1 MTVEETAP
9 LEGFPWVKPSDF
21 IKTMYRMNDLHHFLG
36 GHSLSEAT
44 PILRTFWERYRS
56 IHPRHQLWSQVD
68 KGEKDITKCIPL
80 YLHGDEGT
88 SFKRG
93 GILFLSLQGA
103 IGYGTSKRAQEL
115 EEKLRSMNDGIPL
128 NLLKTG
134 LQTRVMICNCPKDSV
149 DGYAMQKIY
158 HICHVR
164 NTVWNSLTHAPTCG
178 PLGLQTAV
186 HAINYI
192 SSYCGPC
199 YIYTTHQKSI
209 CPAQDMYSDDRRVWN
224 RIFQMVSEDL
234 AVCEA
239 GLQIGGEV
247 IFPII
252 LGNKGDWSYLV
263 SWWFEVWRFLF
274 IGIVFHKRWYI
285 RIYPWLLHLW
295 ENSPWLN
302 FKFIP
307 TLAAHRFPVQTL
319 TVPTEELQEVLEKR
333 TTTLKGLGFA
343 TCVYVVKVLT
353 GKICA
358 FICAINMFYMFF
370 YVIMSMQYPCKTQC
384 VYIRGRKHN
393 RPMHQVYT
401 LNGRF
406 KKT

>member
-164 NTVWNSLTHAPTCG
+164 NTV
-178 PLGLQTAV
+178 
-186 HAINYI
+186 
-192 SSYCGPC
+192 
-199 YIYTTHQKSI
+199 
-209 CPAQDMYSDDRRVWN
+209 
-224 RIFQMVSEDL
+224 
-234 AVCEA
+234 
-239 GLQIGGEV
+239 
-247 IFPII
+247 
-252 LGNKGDWSYLV
+252 
-263 SWWFEVWRFLF
+263 
-274 IGIVFHKRWYI
+274 
-285 RIYPWLLHLW
+285 
-295 ENSPWLN
+295 
-302 FKFIP
+302 
-307 TLAAHRFPVQTL
+307 
-319 TVPTEELQEVLEKR
+319 
-333 TTTLKGLGFA
+333 
-343 TCVYVVKVLT
+343 
-353 GKICA
+353 
-358 FICAINMFYMFF
+358 
-370 YVIMSMQYPCKTQC
+370 
-384 VYIRGRKHN
+384 
-393 RPMHQVYT
+393 
-401 LNGRF
+401 
-406 KKT
+406 

>member
-1 MTVEETAP
+1 MCEIFKSHGFMYPVEMTVEETAP

-164 NTVWNSLTHAPTCG
+164 NTV
-178 PLGLQTAV
+178 
-186 HAINYI
+186 
-192 SSYCGPC
+192 
-199 YIYTTHQKSI
+199 
-209 CPAQDMYSDDRRVWN
+209 
-224 RIFQMVSEDL
+224 
-234 AVCEA
+234 
-239 GLQIGGEV
+239 
-247 IFPII
+247 
-252 LGNKGDWSYLV
+252 
-263 SWWFEVWRFLF
+263 
-274 IGIVFHKRWYI
+274 
-285 RIYPWLLHLW
+285 
-295 ENSPWLN
+295 
-302 FKFIP
+302 
-307 TLAAHRFPVQTL
+307 
-319 TVPTEELQEVLEKR
+319 
-333 TTTLKGLGFA
+333 
-343 TCVYVVKVLT
+343 
-353 GKICA
+353 
-358 FICAINMFYMFF
+358 
-370 YVIMSMQYPCKTQC
+370 
-384 VYIRGRKHN
+384 
-393 RPMHQVYT
+393 
-401 LNGRF
+401 
-406 KKT
+406 